1 MERLKGFLIILLCN
15 FAGNIVIML
24 SNLPVP
30 GSVLGM
36 LILLV
41 LLLSK
46 RVKLETVE
54 PAASLLIAF
63 MLLFIL
69 PDGVNLMNSFHK
81 FEDIVIQVLVIAVLS
96 TILTMAS
103 SSLVAQFLSSK
114 LKKRAGEGKRS

>member
-46 RVKLETVE
+46 RVRLETVE

-81 FEDIVIQVLVIAVLS
+81 FEGIVIQVLVIAVLS

>member
-81 FEDIVIQVLVIAVLS
+81 FEDIVVQVLVIAVLS

>member
-15 FAGNIVIML
+15 FAGNILIML
-24 SNLPVP
+24 SGLPVP

-41 LLLSK
+41 LLLTK

-81 FEDIVIQVLVIAVLS
+81 FEGIVIQVLVIAVLS
-96 TILTMAS
+96 TMLTMAS
-103 SSLVAQFLSSK
+103 SSLVAQVLSSK
-114 LKKRAGEGKRS
+114 FKKRAGEGKQP

>member
-15 FAGNIVIML
+15 FAGNILIML
-24 SNLPVP
+24 SGLPVP

-41 LLLSK
+41 LLLTK

-81 FEDIVIQVLVIAVLS
+81 FEGIVISAGHRGTVHHVDHGLLVPGGPGPFKQI
-96 TILTMAS
+96 
-103 SSLVAQFLSSK
+103 
-114 LKKRAGEGKRS
+114 

>member
-46 RVKLETVE
+46 RVRLETVE

>member
-15 FAGNIVIML
+15 FAGNILIML
-24 SNLPVP
+24 SGLPVP

-41 LLLSK
+41 LLLTK

-81 FEDIVIQVLVIAVLS
+81 FEGIVIQVLVIAVLS
-96 TILTMAS
+96 TMLTMAS
-103 SSLVAQFLSSK
+103 SSLVAQVLSSK
-114 LKKRAGEGKRS
+114 FKKRAGEGKHP

>member
-46 RVKLETVE
+46 RVRLETVE

-81 FEDIVIQVLVIAVLS
+81 FEDIVVQVLVIAVLS

>member
-1 MERLKGFLIILLCN
+1 MKRLKGFLIILLCN
-15 FAGNIVIML
+15 FAGNILIML
-24 SNLPVP
+24 SGLPVP

-41 LLLSK
+41 LLLTK

-69 PDGVNLMNSFHK
+69 PDGVNLMNSSHK
-81 FEDIVIQVLVIAVLS
+81 FEGIVIQVLVIAVLS
-96 TILTMAS
+96 TMLTMAS
-103 SSLVAQFLSSK
+103 SSLVAQVLSSK
-114 LKKRAGEGKRS
+114 FKKRAGEGKHP

>member
-15 FAGNIVIML
+15 FAGNILIML
-24 SNLPVP
+24 SGLPVP

-41 LLLSK
+41 LLLTK

-54 PAASLLIAF
+54 PADSLLIAF

-81 FEDIVIQVLVIAVLS
+81 FEGIVIQVLVIAVLS
-96 TILTMAS
+96 TMLTMAS
-103 SSLVAQFLSSK
+103 SSLVAQFLSSRF
-114 LKKRAGEGKRS
+114 KKRAGEGKHP